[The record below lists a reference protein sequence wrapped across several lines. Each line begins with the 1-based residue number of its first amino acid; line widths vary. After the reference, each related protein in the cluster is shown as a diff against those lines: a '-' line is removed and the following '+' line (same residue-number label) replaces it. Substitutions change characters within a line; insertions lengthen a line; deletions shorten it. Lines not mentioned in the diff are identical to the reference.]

1 MSTEINVEIS
11 VVVPVYNIES
21 YLSDCIDS
29 LINQTFK
36 NIEIILVDDG
46 SPDHCGKICDDYAL
60 RDERIK
66 VIHKENGGPV
76 SARNTGYE
84 ASTGNWVMY
93 LDGDDW
99 LDTDICEILANCV
112 TEYEGIDVVFWNWTS
127 TRTEWTI
134 SGWKS
139 DTEKQLYVGEE
150 CMDLAYHTLVYKSG
164 ISSSYCKLIR
174 KEFAAKYG
182 LSHNVRL
189 SLLAE
194 DVEFSLRVFAAAK
207 KALFIRN
214 CNYHYRYNPTSIT
227 HSINKDNPR
236 VIINAFTEIKQYIL
250 RLPEPERFIQIF
262 YQRVLYA
269 LIAETMAN
277 YSINNKKSIKFKMGT
292 LQNILNENKL
302 FQEALLYG
310 SLSGMDPYRKAVI
323 YSIKYR
329 CYFLLPFISIVKYL
343 FIKKIF
349 YRLII
354 LTLFF
359 LGRGYYIMNILS

>member
-1 MSTEINVEIS
+1 MDSGLNVKIS
-11 VVVPVYNIES
+11 VVVPVYDIES

-36 NIEIILVDDG
+36 NIEIILIDDG

-60 RDERIK
+60 RDKRIK

-76 SARNTGYE
+76 SARNAGYE

-99 LDTDICEILANCV
+99 LDTNIYETLASCV
-112 TEYEGIDVVFWNWTS
+112 TRYEELDVVFWNWTR

-139 DTEKQLYVGEE
+139 DTDEKLYVGEE
-150 CMDLAYHTLVYKSG
+150 CLNLAYHTLVYKSG
-164 ISSSYCKLIR
+164 ISTSVCKLIR
-174 KEFAAKYG
+174 KEFAEKYG
-182 LSHNVRL
+182 LSHNVKL

-194 DVEFSLRVFAAAK
+194 DVEFSLRVFSVAK
-207 KALFIRN
+207 KALFVRK
-214 CNYHYRYNPTSIT
+214 CGYHYRYNPTSIT
-227 HSINKDNPR
+227 HLINKDNPR
-236 VIINAFTEIKQYIL
+236 LIVEAFSEIRKYIL
-250 RLPEPERFIQIF
+250 KLPEPERFIQVF

-277 YSINNKKSIKFKMGT
+277 FSMNNKKTIKFKMEIFR
-292 LQNILNENKL
+292 NMLNENKL

-310 SLSGMDPYRKAVI
+310 SSSGMDPHRKAVI
-323 YSIKYR
+323 CAIKYR
-329 CYFLLPFISIVKYL
+329 CYFLLPVISTVKYL
-343 FIKKIF
+343 LIK
-349 YRLII
+349 R
-354 LTLFF
+354 
-359 LGRGYYIMNILS
+359 